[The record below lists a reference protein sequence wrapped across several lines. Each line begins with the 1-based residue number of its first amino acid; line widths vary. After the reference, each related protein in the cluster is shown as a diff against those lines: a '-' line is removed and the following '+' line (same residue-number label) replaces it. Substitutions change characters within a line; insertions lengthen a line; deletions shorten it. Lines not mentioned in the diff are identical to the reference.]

1 MQLHA
6 VYPELLLLV
15 GAMAGLMWGVVAK
28 GEAYRGV
35 RNLALVLLAGA
46 AVLVVL
52 GPVEAAPLGGM
63 LRIDG
68 FGVFV
73 KIVILIGAA
82 LAVMVA
88 DDYLAFRGIARFEYP
103 VLVLLATAGM
113 MLMVSA
119 ANLLALYVGLELQS
133 LALYVLAAFNRDRVR
148 SSEAGLK
155 YFVLGA
161 LSSGVLLYGITLVY
175 GFLGT
180 IDFAGIA
187 ERVSGDA
194 SLPLGALTGL
204 VFVLAGLA
212 FKISAVPFHM
222 WTPDVYEGAP
232 TPVVALFAGA
242 PKAAAFAL
250 IVRLLIEA
258 FPGAVAEWRQI
269 VILLA
274 VASMALGSFAALVQ
288 TNIKRLM
295 AYSSIA
301 HMGFALTGL
310 AAGTPDGVRG
320 LLVYLAIYVVMSVGT
335 FALILAMREEDGW
348 TEEIADLAGL
358 AETRPGM
365 AAAMAILMFSMAGIP
380 LLAGF
385 FAKLYVFM
393 AVVEAGYAWLA
404 VVGFVLSVVSAVYYL
419 RIVKIMYMDPP
430 RVSFV
435 APGRGIPFVATVTAA
450 LNSPLHLLLI
460 WPLVMAASMAAASLF
475 PQCSLDAAS
484 LLHLCQ

>member
-1 MQLHA
+1 MSLHA
-6 VYPELLLLV
+6 VYPELLLLA
-15 GAMAGLMWGVVAK
+15 GAMVGLMWGVFSK
-28 GEAYRGV
+28 GNAYRSV
-35 RNLALVLLAGA
+35 RNGALAVLVAA
-46 AVLVVL
+46 AVLALL
-52 GPVEAAPLGGM
+52 GPKEATAMGGM
-63 LRIDG
+63 LRIDL
-68 FGVFV
+68 FGLFV
-73 KIVILIGAA
+73 KIVILAGAS

-88 DDYLAFRGIARFEYP
+88 DDYLAFRAIDRFEYP

-113 MLMVSA
+113 MLMVSS

-133 LALYVLAAFNRDRVR
+133 LALYVLAAFNRERVR

-161 LSSGVLLYGITLVY
+161 LSSGVLLYGITLLY
-175 GFLGT
+175 GFVGS
-180 IDFAGIA
+180 IDFATIA
-187 ERVSGDA
+187 ARLTGAQPLS
-194 SLPLGALTGL
+194 LGALTGL

-212 FKISAVPFHM
+212 FKIAAVPFHM

-250 IVRLLIEA
+250 LVRVLIDA
-258 FPGAVAEWRQI
+258 FPAAAGEWRQI

-310 AAGTPDGVRG
+310 VAGTADGVKG
-320 LLVYLAIYVVMSVGT
+320 VLVYLAIYVLMSVGA

-365 AAAMAILMFSMAGIP
+365 AAAMAIFMFSMAGIP

-393 AVVEAGYAWLA
+393 AVVEAGFAWLA

-430 RVSFV
+430 RVAFQ
-435 APGRGIPFVATVTAA
+435 APGRGIPFVASVTAA

-460 WPLVMAASMAAASLF
+460 WPLVLAASLAA
-475 PQCSLDAAS
+475 QSLFS
-484 LLHLCQ
+484 